1 MSIRCCFLCAYSLYN
16 SKIGRWLHNCV
27 MRNRHERRIRSGLSL
42 YHSWVDKE
50 IFDFYSIKVK
60 IVPDVNVKLPVI
72 DEIDTVNKLII
83 TTEKD
88 AVRLTKF
95 TEQLKDLPL
104 YVLPIKHQFLF
115 NEHKQFDKL
124 IIDFIKSY
132 AKLNMVNSND
142 YY

>member
-1 MSIRCCFLCAYSLYN
+1 MLEHAYTYYQKNYSDHHIFTIDDLKDIKN
-16 SKIGRWLHNCV
+16 TFNDIDA
-27 MRNRHERRIRSGLSL
+27 
-42 YHSWVDKE
+42 VDK
-50 IFDFYSIKVK
+50 
-60 IVPDVNVKLPVI
+60 
-72 DEIDTVNKLII
+72 LIL

-95 TEQLKDLPL
+95 TEQLENLPL

-115 NEHKQFDKL
+115 NESEHFNKF

-132 AKLNMVNSND
+132 AKLNMVNNND